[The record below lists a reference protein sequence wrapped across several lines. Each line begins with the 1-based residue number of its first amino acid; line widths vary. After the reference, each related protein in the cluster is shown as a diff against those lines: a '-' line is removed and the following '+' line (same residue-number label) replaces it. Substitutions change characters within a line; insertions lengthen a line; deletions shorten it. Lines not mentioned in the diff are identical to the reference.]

1 MAQVNQV
8 KLDKLDKLD
17 TSRADTSKP
26 LSGRRIVVTRARSQA
41 SSFVEA
47 LKRLGAETIEFPTI
61 EIVPP
66 ASYEALDRAIQNVKQ
81 YDWIIFT
88 SVNGVSFFSDR
99 RAHLKKDR
107 AGLGRIRVAAIGPET
122 AKAVES
128 LGVSPHVV
136 PEEYRAEAILEMLRP
151 EEMRGRKVLI
161 PRAAEA
167 RDVLI
172 RTLRQWGAQVD
183 VVEAYRTIV
192 PKNDPSRMRA
202 LLLGGKVDMVTF
214 TSSSTV
220 KNFVALFGAGVRKL
234 TAAAAV
240 ACIGPITQAT
250 AEEMGIRADVVA
262 KEYTIPGLTQSIVEY
277 FNQAKVR

>member
-1 MAQVNQV
+1 MAQVNAG
-8 KLDKLDKLD
+8 
-17 TSRADTSKP
+17 TSLPDESRP

-47 LKRLGAETIEFPTI
+47 LKRLGAEAIEFPTI

-66 ASYEALDRAIQNVKQ
+66 ASYEALDRAIQNLQQ

-88 SVNGVSFFSDR
+88 SVNGVSCFSDR
-99 RAHLKKDR
+99 LAHLKIH
-107 AGLGRIRVAAIGPET
+107 ASGLGKIRAAAIGPET
-122 AKAVES
+122 AKALES
-128 LGVSPHVV
+128 LGVRPRVV
-136 PEEYRAEAILEMLRP
+136 PEEFRAEAILEMLRP

-172 RTLRQWGAQVD
+172 QTLRQWGAQVD

-192 PKNDPSRMRA
+192 PKNASNWMRA
-202 LLLGGKVDMVTF
+202 LLLGGKADMVTF

-220 KNFVALFGAGVRKL
+220 KNFVALLGADDVKGL
-234 TAAAAV
+234 LSATAI

-250 AEEMGIRADVVA
+250 AEELGVRVDAIAA
-262 KEYTIPGLTQSIVEY
+262 EYTIPGLTRAIVEY
-277 FNQAKVR
+277 FANAKGKGGRDKV

>member
-8 KLDKLDKLD
+8 KLDKLDA
-17 TSRADTSKP
+17 SRHDKGRP

-41 SSFVEA
+41 GSFVAALEQLSAEA
-47 LKRLGAETIEFPTI
+47 IVFPTI
-61 EIVPP
+61 EIAPP
-66 ASYEALDRAIQNVKQ
+66 ESYEALDRAIQNIQQ

-88 SVNGVSFFSDR
+88 SVNGVSRFSER
-99 RAHLKKDR
+99 RAHLKLDASGFGKT
-107 AGLGRIRVAAIGPET
+107 RVAAIGPET

-128 LGVSPHVV
+128 LGVTPHVV
-136 PEEYRAEAILEMLRP
+136 PDEYRAEAILEKLRP

-172 RTLRQWGAQVD
+172 QTLRQRGAQVD
-183 VVEAYRTIV
+183 VVEAYRAVV
-192 PKNDPSRMRA
+192 PKNDTNGMRA
-202 LLLGGKVDMVTF
+202 LLLGGKADMVTF

-220 KNFVALFGAGVRKL
+220 KNFVALLGANGMREL
-234 TAAAAV
+234 LSATPV

-250 AEEMGIRADVVA
+250 AEEMGIRVDVVA
-262 KEYTIPGLTQSIVEY
+262 EEYTIPGLTRAIVEY
-277 FNQAKVR
+277 FEKTKGR